1 MIVIPD
7 HKITER
13 HKRWLGYTLKNMVTT
28 VLENCPEQERYDY
41 LDVLLYY
48 YHEAHWDDEV
58 GFILMDTLI
67 AVPLELC
74 EPFQIQELLD
84 FTANILYD

>member
-1 MIVIPD
+1 
-7 HKITER
+7 
-13 HKRWLGYTLKNMVTT
+13 MVTT

-58 GFILMDTLI
+58 GFILMVATFKFSKNSSDTAFCSSSSDIWSAADKLS
-67 AVPLELC
+67 APK
-74 EPFQIQELLD
+74 
-84 FTANILYD
+84 A